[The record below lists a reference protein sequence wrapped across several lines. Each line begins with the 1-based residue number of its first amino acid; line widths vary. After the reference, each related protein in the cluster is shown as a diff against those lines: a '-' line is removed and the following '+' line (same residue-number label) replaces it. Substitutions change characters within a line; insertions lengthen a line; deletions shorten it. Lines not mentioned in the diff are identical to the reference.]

1 MRVGKVGPEGVIGGG
16 GHGSPHV
23 VGIGDTLIHNFPAGD
38 VSDIRPRPLGGEKGA
53 AGGGGGPLGGRGA
66 LAAIGDWHPVLPL
79 GGAEVGTG
87 LGGDGFRKAAVNEQ
101 RRQRQCL
108 AHGGAGS
115 VQAEKGDAQFPQT
128 EGGTDA
134 LVQQVPRQY
143 IVHIARLQPRLLQR
157 PP

>member
-1 MRVGKVGPEGVIGGG
+1 M
-16 GHGSPHV
+16 
-23 VGIGDTLIHNFPAGD
+23 
-38 VSDIRPRPLGGEKGA
+38 
-53 AGGGGGPLGGRGA
+53 
-66 LAAIGDWHPVLPL
+66 
-79 GGAEVGTG
+79 
-87 LGGDGFRKAAVNEQ
+87 GGDGFRKAAVNEQ

-108 AHGGAGS
+108 AHGGTGP

-157 PP
+157 SP